1 MSFTFFKNYL
11 DVLTVFRPDFPM
23 KTFIRLFSLAAALAF
38 GAAAHAANFRTVVI
52 DPGHGGH
59 DNGGQWGRVY
69 EKHLA
74 LDTATR
80 LESQLKRMGY
90 QTVMTRRSDYF
101 ITLPQRVAT
110 ANKYRNAIFVSIH
123 YNYTWKEQVSGLETF
138 YYNAEGQKLAQY
150 VQSSLVRKTRTV
162 DRNAKFARFYV
173 IRNTNLPSILVEG
186 GFVSNENE
194 RTRMKSA
201 YFRESIASGIAEGIQ
216 RYRRSY

>member
-1 MSFTFFKNYL
+1 MSLQFSFLN
-11 DVLTVFRPDFPM
+11 FPM
-23 KTFIRLFSLAAALAF
+23 KTLIRLFSLAAVLAF
-38 GAAAHAANFRTVVI
+38 GATAHAANFRTVVI

-59 DNGGQWGRVY
+59 DNGGQWGKVY

-80 LESQLKRMGY
+80 LENQLKRMGY

-101 ITLPQRVAT
+101 ITLPQRVAI

-138 YYNAEGQKLAQY
+138 YYNAEGQKLAQC

-173 IRNTNLPSILVEG
+173 IRNTKLPSILVEG
-186 GFVSNENE
+186 GFVSNETE

-201 YFRESIASGIAEGIQ
+201 YFRESIASGISEGIQ